1 MNLDDTQAQAKLRPE
16 NPEAS
21 RKRGRP
27 LEMQPDE
34 VLRRI
39 QGLATEGALF
49 RVHLD
54 HPALY
59 ARARRLFGSWAG
71 AVARAG
77 HDHGR
82 AVHDARRRSSQ
93 GRRRD
98 QARG

>member
-1 MNLDDTQAQAKLRPE
+1 MHFDEIQAPEQRHTESQPSNRP
-16 NPEAS
+16 
-21 RKRGRP
+21 RRGRP

-39 QGLATEGALF
+39 QELATQGALF

-59 ARARRLFGSWAG
+59 ARARRLFGSWAD

-82 AVHDARRRSSQ
+82 AVNDARRRSVES
-93 GRRRD
+93 RRRT
-98 QARG
+98 AGV

>member
-1 MNLDDTQAQAKLRPE
+1 MYFDETSAPE
-16 NPEAS
+16 RRADENGSIPA
-21 RKRGRP
+21 RRRGRP

-39 QGLATEGALF
+39 SEMATQGALF

-59 ARARRLFGSWAG
+59 ARARRLFGSWAE

-82 AVHDARRRSSQ
+82 AVNDARRRSVES
-93 GRRRD
+93 RRRTPSL
-98 QARG
+98 

>member
-1 MNLDDTQAQAKLRPE
+1 MNTEEIQAPEQAADEVRS
-16 NPEAS
+16 NPR

-27 LEMQPDE
+27 LEMLPAE
-34 VLRRI
+34 VLLRI
-39 QGLATEGALF
+39 QELATQGALF

-82 AVHDARRRSSQ
+82 AVDHARRRSVES
-93 GRRRD
+93 RRRV
-98 QARG
+98 ASL

>member
-1 MNLDDTQAQAKLRPE
+1 MNLEDTQVQEQAGPDADGAHR
-16 NPEAS
+16 

-39 QGLATEGALF
+39 QGLAVQGALF

-59 ARARRLFGSWAG
+59 ARARRLFGSWAD
-71 AVARAG
+71 AVLRAG
-77 HDHGR
+77 HDHQR
-82 AVHDARRRSSQ
+82 AVSDARRRSVET
-93 GRRRD
+93 RRR
-98 QARG
+98 ATF